1 MASSCSQRQT
11 LLPLMLA
18 TKPVAQAW
26 RASSGALQRDNGCC
40 SVAGNSQARALTCT
54 TTSGGKR
61 PGAPGSWEFLQP
73 AEPLGEK
80 AFAPQADDFAAGVQA
95 LGQLGVGEGFRGPE
109 DHLCLGGRE
118 KRLTGFFL
126 PAWPVLVFLWRV
138 GGW

>member
-11 LLPLMLA
+11 VLPLMLA

-26 RASSGALQRDNGCC
+26 RASSGAVQRDNGCC

-95 LGQLGVGEGFRGPE
+95 LGNLVVGEAFGGQENHFGSGDGEKRVRDFFYPTGQFPVS
-109 DHLCLGGRE
+109 LGG
-118 KRLTGFFL
+118 
-126 PAWPVLVFLWRV
+126 
-138 GGW
+138 

>member
-80 AFAPQADDFAAGVQA
+80 AFAPQADDFAAGGQV
-95 LGQLGVGEGFRGPE
+95 LGN
-109 DHLCLGGRE
+109 LGGCGAFGPPTQHPWSDGGQ
-118 KRLTGFFL
+118 KRYRVFCR
-126 PAWPVLVFLWRV
+126 PAGQIRVF
-138 GGW
+138 

>member
-11 LLPLMLA
+11 VLPLMLA

-95 LGQLGVGEGFRGPE
+95 LGNLGVCEGLRGQE
-109 DHLCLGGRE
+109 EHLRSEHLPIRE
-118 KRLTGFFL
+118 HGYCR
-126 PAWPVLVFLWRV
+126 PA
-138 GGW
+138 

>member
-1 MASSCSQRQT
+1 MARPRSQRQSV
-11 LLPLMLA
+11 LPLMLA
-18 TKPVAQAW
+18 TTPVAQAW
-26 RASSGALQRDNGCC
+26 RASSGALQRANGCC

-95 LGQLGVGEGFRGPE
+95 LGNLGGGEGFGGQE
-109 DHLCLGGRE
+109 NHLCSGEAE
-118 KRLTGFFL
+118 KRE
-126 PAWPVLVFLWRV
+126 R
-138 GGW
+138 

>member
-11 LLPLMLA
+11 VLPLMLA

-54 TTSGGKR
+54 TTSGGER

-80 AFAPQADDFAAGVQA
+80 AFAPQADDFAAG
-95 LGQLGVGEGFRGPE
+95 GPGPGKIGVWAGVRRPR
-109 DHLCLGGRE
+109 HH
-118 KRLTGFFL
+118 T
-126 PAWPVLVFLWRV
+126 A
-138 GGW
+138 

>member
-11 LLPLMLA
+11 VLPLMLA

-54 TTSGGKR
+54 TTSGGER
-61 PGAPGSWEFLQP
+61 PGAPRAWEVLQP

-80 AFAPQADDFAAGVQA
+80 AFAAQADDFAAGGHAVGQQGGGQA
-95 LGQLGVGEGFRGPE
+95 LRRPQKQPGP
-109 DHLCLGGRE
+109 
-118 KRLTGFFL
+118 
-126 PAWPVLVFLWRV
+126 
-138 GGW
+138 